1 MEPATDSNKLKE
13 IPNIVDLIGWKCELP
28 VNHNFP
34 TIMIC
39 GDCVCGD
46 LRAEASVELGAI
58 GSEDSMAG
66 APLFQ
71 NKVAYAPHV
80 RLRFYYCDKMLFSV
94 GLDQE
99 ACLRLLNYLGSAH
112 QDLRAAETQ
121 WDFEDLQRSVSDL
134 LQFKAN
140 YNDIDDPRK
149 RAHAKVMNMH
159 TDEERTALF
168 RDAKLEWIDG

>member
-13 IPNIVDLIGWKCELP
+13 IPNIVDLIGWKCEMT

-39 GDCVCGD
+39 GDYVCDD
-46 LRAEASVELGAI
+46 LRAEASMELGAI
-58 GSEDSMAG
+58 GSEDGMAG

-134 LQFKAN
+134 RFKAN